1 MGSLPI
7 ISKLLI
13 DICLLPLSKHRRAR
27 MDAAGIV
34 RLDAIG
40 DFVVW
45 LPSAQALINHLRAQ
59 GKQHIV
65 LVANALWAN
74 WAANLLPVDQVI
86 AVDTGRFSNNLHYRL
101 SMLRQVRRLKL
112 GTLISPTYSRIPG
125 DGNDALA
132 FGSGAPVRIAN
143 KGYVSKRRLVTWLR
157 RLLDSGYSQVITAS
171 PLAPAS
177 GHARTA
183 SEAEINAGFVEG
195 LGGSQ
200 GALVATIARSES
212 TFAPALPP
220 RGSYVLFIPGGSW
233 SGKAWPIER
242 YADIARRLHEQGF
255 QIVVSG
261 SAAEHAL
268 CEGLARACQGHNMA
282 GKTTLPDL
290 AEVIRNARLVIGNDS
305 AGIHIAV
312 ATRSHSICVMWGGSF
327 GRFIPY
333 PPEILP
339 AGLEARA
346 VYHRMDCFG
355 CTGACPFPTVQ
366 GKVPCV
372 EAVPVAAV
380 WTAVQ
385 DVLRP
390 SRLVAAPAPCAEAPS
405 PSKS

>member
-1 MGSLPI
+1 MGSLHL

-13 DICLLPLSKHRRAR
+13 DICLLPLSKNKRAR
-27 MDAAGIV
+27 TDAVGIV

-45 LPSAQALINHLRAQ
+45 LPSAQALIAQLRAQ

-74 WAANLLPVDQVI
+74 WAASLLPVDQVI
-86 AVDTGRFSNNLHYRL
+86 AVDTSRFSGSLRYRL
-101 SMLRQVRRLKL
+101 SMVRQVRRLQL

-143 KGYVSKRRLVTWLR
+143 KGYVSKHWLAAWLR
-157 RLLDSGYSQVITAS
+157 RLLNNGYSQVIAAA
-171 PLAPAS
+171 PLALAS

-183 SEAEINAGFVEG
+183 SEAEINAGFVQS

-200 GALVATIARSES
+200 DTLVATIARSEIAFS
-212 TFAPALPP
+212 PALPP
-220 RGSYVLFIPGGSW
+220 AGSYVLFIPGGSW

-242 YADIARRLHEQGF
+242 FGEIARRLREQGF
-255 QIVVSG
+255 EIVITG
-261 SAAEHAL
+261 SASERAL
-268 CEGLARACQGHNMA
+268 CEELARTCQGHNMV
-282 GKTTLPDL
+282 GETTLPGL

-305 AGIHIAV
+305 AGMHIAV
-312 ATRSHSICVMWGGSF
+312 ATRSDSICVMWGGSF

-333 PPEILP
+333 PQDILP
-339 AGLEARA
+339 VGLQARA

-380 WTAVQ
+380 WNAVQ
-385 DVLRP
+385 DVIGP
-390 SRLVAAPAPCAEAPS
+390 GKPGAAPLQGADALS
-405 PSKS
+405 TSKS